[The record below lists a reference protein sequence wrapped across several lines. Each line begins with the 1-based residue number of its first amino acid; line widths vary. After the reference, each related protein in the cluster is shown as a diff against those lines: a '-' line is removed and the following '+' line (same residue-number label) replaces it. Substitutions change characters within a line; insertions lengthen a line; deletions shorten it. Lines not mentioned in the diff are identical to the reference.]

1 MSALIRPRLI
11 GRLGNNMFQ
20 IAACIGYAKKHG
32 VKWGIKKGY
41 IEKGFK
47 ANQVDKFFPN
57 LPSCDSSFKVYTEF
71 QDKWAGLEFNYHDI
85 PFHPNGVEIVGFW
98 QSEKYFENAKE
109 EVRKAFDLPVIEG
122 YRDYVSIHVRRGDY
136 VQHSGSF
143 PPVTKEYIFQAM
155 QIFLDKNPLQK
166 FIVFSDDIPW
176 CIENIKLWTPVS
188 GNESKQDLIK
198 IQSLMDAMVEFSEG
212 RNEYED
218 LCLMA
223 SCGHNII
230 ANSSFSWWAS
240 WLNKN
245 PDKIV
250 ISPSHKYGQWFGKN
264 SGVKHDCVDLIPK
277 EWYEIEFRKWEKV
290 NDQWVNLN
298 ESQ

>member
-20 IAACIGYAKKHG
+20 IAACLGYAKKHG

-143 PPVTKEYIFQAM
+143 PPVTKDYILSAM
-155 QIFLDKNPLQK
+155 NEILWNKVGRIKYL
-166 FIVFSDDIPW
+166 VFSDDIDF
-176 CIENIKLWTPVS
+176 CKEMLHEYGGIEY
-188 GNESKQDLIK
+188 
-198 IQSLMDAMVEFSEG
+198 SEG

-230 ANSSFSWWAS
+230 ANSSFSWWGA

-250 ISPSHKYGQWFGKN
+250 ISPSHKRGNWFGMEA
-264 SGVKHDCVDLIPK
+264 GIKHDCIDLIPK
-277 EWYEIEFRKWEKV
+277 EWIQIEFRNGV
-290 NDQWVNLN
+290 V
-298 ESQ
+298 